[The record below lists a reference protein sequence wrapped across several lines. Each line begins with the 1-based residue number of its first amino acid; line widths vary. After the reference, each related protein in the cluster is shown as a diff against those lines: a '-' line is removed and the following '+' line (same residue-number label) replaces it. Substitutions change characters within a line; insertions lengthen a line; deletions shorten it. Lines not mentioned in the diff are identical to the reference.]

1 MKSYG
6 DTGANRVRQEARPL
20 RILVVRLSAM
30 GDVLHALPAVA
41 RLKQALPRLEVTWAV
56 HERWSALLQD
66 NPCVDRVIALPLGRW
81 RAAPF
86 GRATWREIRDCRA
99 LLREHR
105 FDATIDFQGLVK
117 SAVVTFFSRADRV
130 FGFPGKEIREP
141 IAASFY
147 SNRVSSSK
155 PHVIEKNLDLAHAVI
170 ESLQAGWDARG
181 VAARDSVQVPL
192 PAGTP
197 EAHLPPE
204 DFVLTSPFAGW
215 KAKEWPPEYF
225 AELAATLYRETGL
238 PLVIDCAPGQE
249 QEARWIVGQAPPD
262 ACRLHAS
269 SLEGLIAA
277 TRRARAVIG
286 VDSGPGHLAAAL
298 GRPGVAIYGPTDPAR
313 NGPYASTFKVLRD
326 DAAVTSYKHED
337 RVTAAMRAIR
347 PADVWNVLG
356 PILKPKNAPDTGH
369 ADARRPL
376 RAAGIP

>member
-1 MKSYG
+1 MKFFG
-6 DTGANRVRQEARPL
+6 DTGANRVRKGADRP

-30 GDVLHALPAVA
+30 GDVLHALPAAA
-41 RLKQALPRLEVTWAV
+41 RLKQALPRLELTWAV
-56 HERWSALLQD
+56 HERWRALLED
-66 NPCVDRVIALPLGRW
+66 NPCVDRLITLPLDRW
-81 RAAPF
+81 RAEPF
-86 GRATWREIRDCRA
+86 RGATWREIRACRA
-99 LLREHR
+99 MLREHR
-105 FDATIDFQGLVK
+105 FDVTIDFQGLVK
-117 SAVVTFFSRADRV
+117 SAAVTFYSRADRV
-130 FGFPGKEIREP
+130 FGFSGKEIREP

-192 PAGTP
+192 PAGRP
-197 EAHLPPE
+197 EAHLPAE

-249 QEARWIVGQAPPD
+249 HEARRIVERAPAG
-262 ACRLHAS
+262 ACRLHPS

-286 VDSGPGHLAAAL
+286 VDSGPLHLAAAL

-313 NGPYASTFKVLRD
+313 NGPYSPTFQVLRD
-326 DAAVTSYKHED
+326 DAAITSYKHED
-337 RVTAAMRAIR
+337 RATAAMLAIR

-356 PILKPKNAPDTGH
+356 PILRPKGTPDTGH
-369 ADARRPL
+369 ADAVRPL
-376 RAAGIP
+376 RAAGIT